1 MQIISD
7 GVKYFF
13 GVVEDRQ
20 DPLMQGRVR
29 VRVYGEHPYQKTQG
43 AVSGVST
50 EELLWMDVLQP
61 TNAASISGVGHSNT
75 GIVEGTSVYGHWL
88 DNYKMAGIILGT
100 YGANRATLPNYTE
113 GFSDPTQQFPRYVGN
128 DMNSLAQG
136 GSTGQNASANIIQ
149 NSNLVTGINP
159 SDQSLADI
167 PEDNDPAITIQQM
180 LRHDEG
186 VRLKVY
192 FDQYNYPTIGI
203 GHLITG
209 QPITDMAV
217 INKILSN
224 QVGRTVTGNPGSIT
238 MDEVTTL
245 FNQDISTMQS
255 GMLSNSNIS
264 PVYKKVNKSRQLALE
279 NMAFQLGVGG
289 LAKFTNAL
297 QYMYEENWA
306 GAYNALRDSLW
317 FNQTPGR
324 SAAVSYCILVGNME
338 AYGVMPPT
346 VQAKTLSAAATSIAN
361 DDPADPYTPT
371 DTRILFQE
379 PKSSYNGQYPYVH
392 TYETESGHIQEFD
405 DTPGYERY
413 RLIHPAGP
421 LVEIQPDGTKIDK
434 SKILYSLSDSR
445 NTNINGNNRTNVR
458 GDEIYYIMGSARR
471 QVDGNE
477 IIYVRGDETK
487 TIEGN
492 GTVYIDGNVNVVIKG
507 QAQVHIQQEAMVTID
522 KDATIVCNQNAD
534 VTVQEKATINSQDM
548 DINVSDTFN
557 LNAGEINLTSKGNTT
572 IDSTGIS
579 KISGG
584 DVQVG

>member
-43 AVSGVST
+43 AISGVST
-50 EELLWMDVLQP
+50 DELLWMDVLQP

-75 GIVEGTSVYGHWL
+75 GMVEGTSVYGHWL

-128 DMNSLAQG
+128 DMNSLSQG
-136 GSTGQNASANIIQ
+136 GTTGQNASANILQ

-167 PEDNDPAITIQQM
+167 PEDDNPAITIQQM

-186 VRLKVY
+186 VYTKVY
-192 FDQYNYPTIGI
+192 INNGYPHVGI
-203 GHLITG
+203 GHLIID
-209 QPITDMAV
+209 QQISDMTV

-245 FNQDISTMQS
+245 FNQDIATMQS
-255 GMLSNSNIS
+255 GIKSNSNIA
-264 PVYKKVNKSRQLALE
+264 PVYNKVNKSRQLALE

-289 LAKFTNAL
+289 LAKFKNAL
-297 QYMYEENWA
+297 QYMYEENWK

-324 SAAVSYCILVGNME
+324 ASAVSYCVLVGNME

-371 DTRILFQE
+371 DSRILFQE
-379 PKSSYNGQYPYVH
+379 PDSSYNGQYPYVH

-421 LVEIQPDGTKIDK
+421 FVEVAPDGTKTDK
-434 SKILYSLSDSR
+434 SKVLYSLSDSR
-445 NTNINGNNRTNVR
+445 NTNINGNNRLNVR
-458 GDEIYYIMGSARR
+458 GDEIYYVMGSARR

-477 IIYVRGDETK
+477 IIYIRGDETK

-507 QAQVHIQQEAMVTID
+507 QAQVHIEQEAMVTID